1 MALNAATNRT
11 ELVAACRTGGFAAAG
26 VCACDASAWS
36 DEYRAWLDAG
46 KAGSMGYLGEH
57 VDGRLDPGRILDG
70 ARSIVMVADL
80 YATRNDGP
88 DRTLGGRE
96 GRIARY
102 ARGRDYHKRMKKRL
116 HAVCDL
122 LREQHPGEDFRAF
135 TDTAPVLEREM
146 AQRAGL
152 GWVGKHTLLIHPVRG
167 SYFFLGGFATTL
179 EVGGEKESARVAD
192 HCGSCTRCID
202 ACPTD
207 AITPYSVDGS
217 RCISYL
223 TIERRGPI
231 DEAFFEGIGAWL
243 FGCDVCQEV
252 CPHNSLRGHGRVGIA
267 DGAYEPRR
275 DGFDLLEVLGW
286 NETDRRSAFEGTA
299 LKRATLAMMKRN
311 AVIVAGNK
319 LAANKHARG
328 EDAGLRE
335 RIAEIAADA
344 GETEMVRDAAATV
357 LARLDAKVP

>member
-1 MALNAATNRT
+1 
-11 ELVAACRTGGFAAAG
+11 
-26 VCACDASAWS
+26 
-36 DEYRAWLDAG
+36 
-46 KAGSMGYLGEH
+46 MGYLGEH
-57 VDGRLDPGRILDG
+57 VDVRLDPGRILRG
-70 ARSIVMVADL
+70 AKSIVMVADL

-88 DRTLGGRE
+88 DRAIGVRE

-116 HAVCDL
+116 HATCDV
-122 LREQHPGEDFRAF
+122 LRERYPSEEFRAF
-135 TDTAPVLEREM
+135 TDTAPVLEREL

-179 EVGGEKESARVAD
+179 EVAGEATGARVVD
-192 HCGSCTRCID
+192 HCGSCTRCIE

-223 TIERRGPI
+223 TIERREPI
-231 DEAFFEGIGAWL
+231 DEAFHRAIGAWL

-252 CPHNSLRGHGRVGIA
+252 CPHNSPRGHGRVGIA
-267 DGAYEPRR
+267 DEAYEPRR
-275 DGFDLLEVLGW
+275 DGFDLLDVLGW
-286 NETDRRSAFEGTA
+286 DEADRRAAFEGTA

-319 LAANKHARG
+319 LAEG
-328 EDAGLRE
+328 EDADLRGRLE
-335 RIAEIAADA
+335 EIAGD
-344 GETEMVRDAAATV
+344 ESESDMVRDAAATV
-357 LARLDAKVP
+357 LARIEARNP